1 MLSFSVF
8 ELLSEAWRLSLR
20 RRQFWVFGIIL
31 ALPVFAQTLLLS
43 DLPKEASLL
52 SSYVLDHPLELLS
65 FFLISLVASL
75 LGKAGLVL
83 SFHFSSKDDTSRLSS
98 ATFIQAVWRSCVIDG
113 AVFLFLLSLGL
124 VLIIPFLVAFFVLGS
139 IPSTL
144 HWLALVVVIPI
155 TLVMLIVREFT
166 YFYFLLT
173 PGLRFRS
180 ALNAS
185 IALFQKHSLPS
196 LQFIL
201 LVLSLTF
208 LFTFSLNLAMLS
220 IVALS
225 HLFFPTLSTSVMV
238 TIGSFLALSVFEVIR
253 QGVWFLYFERLA
265 KPKDPIR
272 DAGTVSIEKEVEMPS
287 A

>member
-20 RRQFWVFGIIL
+20 RRQFWIFGSIL

-43 DLPKEASLL
+43 DFPKEAPLFP
-52 SSYVLDHPLELLS
+52 SYVTTHPRELIS
-65 FFLISLVASL
+65 FLLVSLVASL

-83 SFHFSSKDDTSRLSS
+83 SFHLSSKNDTSRLTS
-98 ATFIQAVWRSCVIDG
+98 ATFFQSVWRSCVIDG
-113 AVFLFLLSLGL
+113 AVLLFLLSLGL
-124 VLIIPFLVAFFVLGS
+124 FLIIPFLVSFFVLDS
-139 IPSTL
+139 IPPTL
-144 HWLALVVVIPI
+144 HWLALVVVIPVTI
-155 TLVMLIVREFT
+155 VMLIVREFT

-185 IALFQKHSLPS
+185 ITLFQKHSLPS

-201 LVLSLTF
+201 IVLFLTF

-225 HLFFPTLSTSVMV
+225 HLFFPTLSTSVIITV
-238 TIGSFLALSVFEVIR
+238 GSFLALSLFEMIR
-253 QGVWFLYFERLA
+253 QGLWFLYFERLA
-265 KPKDPIR
+265 KPKNPIQ
-272 DAGTVSIEKEVEMPS
+272 AETVGIEKEIEMPS